1 VIENA
6 FTLLRYF
13 PEGETSEEV
22 LFGKA
27 VKMATTM
34 AAVRNTE
41 PQEKVEE
48 MLERIGGRAEAP
60 GVRSEGVVDG
70 GEYAY
75 FELKSQLYASP
86 NNPVHTFLR
95 SLFHE
100 IPYEDHSYVAL
111 MRDSQL

>member
-27 VKMATTM
+27 VKMARTM

-41 PQEKVEE
+41 SQEKIEA
-48 MLERIGGRAEAP
+48 MLRTIGGR
-60 GVRSEGVVDG
+60 EGVDAAGGRTEAGGDG
-70 GEYAY
+70 GEHAY

-95 SLFHE
+95 TLFHE
-100 IPYEDHSYVAL
+100 IPYEDHPYVPL
-111 MRDSQL
+111 MRDL